1 MAYTQRN
8 QKRMRRSKET
18 IGNGIYVAVQDGNV
32 EKAIKRFKKKVQ
44 ESGILD
50 EYRAKKEYVKPSTR
64 KRLAKNAA
72 KRRATKQRLKD
83 EAEGLNGPYSNTPRK
98 GKKK

>member
-1 MAYTQRN
+1 M
-8 QKRMRRSKET
+8 K
-18 IGNGIYVAVQDGNV
+18 D
-32 EKAIKRFKKKVQ
+32 FKKIFFGCLFVFLISIPLYSLDDECDILCRSGVQ
-44 ESGILD
+44 PQDISENKSKPKA
-50 EYRAKKEYVKPSTR
+50 EVKKKEYVKPSTR

>member
-1 MAYTQRN
+1 MAY
-8 QKRMRRSKET
+8 QKKMRHGNKET
-18 IGNGIYVAVQDGNV
+18 IGNGIYVVVKDGNV

-44 ESGILD
+44 DSGILD
-50 EYRAKKEYVKPSTR
+50 EYRAKKEYVKPSTV

-83 EAEGLNGPYSNTPRK
+83 EAEGLNGYNPNTPRK
-98 GKKK
+98 GKKR

>member
-1 MAYTQRN
+1 MAYN
-8 QKRMRRSKET
+8 KRPPRRDKES
-18 IGNGIYVAVQDGNV
+18 IGHGIYVVVKDGNV

-50 EYRAKKEYVKPSTR
+50 EFRAKKEFIKPSTV
-64 KRLAKNAA
+64 KRLAKNSA

-83 EAEGLNGPYSNTPRK
+83 EAEGLYGAPTKAVRK
-98 GKKK
+98 GKKN